1 MVKQQ
6 EFKDIEMKKI
16 TILEVVGLVVEGL
29 VPSNAMIINLKPRKT
44 VSNSKINQLGTGY
57 ILQGNEQEDFSLQ
70 SFSVEQIAKTIRNQE

>member
-1 MVKQQ
+1 
-6 EFKDIEMKKI
+6 MKKI

-70 SFSVEQIAKTIRNQE
+70 SFSVE